1 MSEVFGA
8 LVRTVWVS
16 GAPVRVSTSGSGDPI
31 LLLMGIGASLDAWRP
46 FAEQLL
52 ARGYQVISFD
62 MPGTGD
68 SPALFPPKR
77 MRGLARLA
85 AGVLD
90 ELGIEHAHVLGVSF
104 GGMVAQ
110 EIARR
115 SPDRVR
121 SLVLA
126 ATGPGLGGPP
136 GKVSALVHMLS
147 PLRHM
152 SATYAT
158 RVAGSLYGGRA
169 RLDPATYGAV
179 IGSGRP
185 PTWIGYVGQ
194 LYAVTGWSSVLWLP
208 FLRPRTLVMNGDDD
222 PIVRTLNGRILAA
235 LIPDARLEMIRGGGH
250 LFMLDQSR
258 EVADLVDAFLSD
270 GA

>member
-1 MSEVFGA
+1 MSEDWGS
-8 LVRTVWVS
+8 VRTARVN

-31 LLLMGIGASLDAWRP
+31 LLLMGIGAGLDVWQP

-52 ARGYQVISFD
+52 TRGYQVISFD
-62 MPGTGD
+62 LPGTGE

-85 AGVLD
+85 VGVLD
-90 ELGIEHAHVLGVSF
+90 ELGIEQAHVVGISF
-104 GGMVAQ
+104 GGLVAQ

-136 GKVSALVHMLS
+136 GKTSALVHLLTPSRHLS
-147 PLRHM
+147 
-152 SATYAT
+152 AAYAT

-169 RLDPATYGAV
+169 RLDPARYGV
-179 IGSGRP
+179 LIGSGRP
-185 PTWIGYVGQ
+185 PTWVGYLGQ
-194 LYAVTGWSSVLWLP
+194 LYAVTGWSSIPWLHQ
-208 FLRPRTLVMNGDDD
+208 LRSRTLVMNGDDD
-222 PIVRTLNGRILAA
+222 PIVRTLNGRIMAA
-235 LIPDARLEMIRGGGH
+235 LIPDARLEIIRGGGH
-250 LFMLDQSR
+250 LFLLDQSR
-258 EVADLVDAFLSD
+258 QAADLAHAFLD
-270 GA
+270 GGA